1 MIHYLISSL
10 IMKKCVIC
18 FKKKEANLFMGNKN
32 KIVIIMIKIT
42 NRVNYQVK

>member
-18 FKKKEANLFMGNKN
+18 FKKKEANLFMGNKI
-32 KIVIIMIKIT
+32 KIIIMIKIT